1 MHNSVQPSQSSRT
14 VFVKWPPWKQG
25 EAGLRWRLRFGDYFI
40 LLHFF
45 ALPAEHFGS
54 LTDALRS
61 RLPKGVIASALLS
74 ITMTDQGER
83 ERECKNVILS
93 PLHFLLFRCFTTMTR
108 HVTDRKD
115 VAKNDVISVGGIN
128 LFPDFISKYKI
139 WDNVA
144 NTCLFS
150 HSIDI
155 LIFIFLLIF

>member
-1 MHNSVQPSQSSRT
+1 MAPM
-14 VFVKWPPWKQG
+14 KAD
-25 EAGLRWRLRFGDYFI
+25 EAGRRWRLRFGDYFI

-83 ERECKNVILS
+83 ERERGCKNVILS
-93 PLHFLLFRCFTTMTR
+93 LLHFLLFRSRTACFITMTR

-115 VAKNDVISVGGIN
+115 IAKTDVGVGGIN
-128 LFPDFISKYKI
+128 LLPAFISKYKFLY
-139 WDNVA
+139 DVGVYFYP
-144 NTCLFS
+144 LL
-150 HSIDI
+150 SI
-155 LIFIFLLIF
+155 LRTRTFTSEE

>member
-1 MHNSVQPSQSSRT
+1 MQNSVQPIQSSRA
-14 VFVKWPPWKQG
+14 VFVKWAPWKQG

-83 ERECKNVILS
+83 ENAKTWFFLPFTFFCSDVSQQWRDMLPTERTSQKMMSLVWVVLICSLNSFQSTKFEIMLQIHVYLVIQLTFS
-93 PLHFLLFRCFTTMTR
+93 
-108 HVTDRKD
+108 
-115 VAKNDVISVGGIN
+115 S
-128 LFPDFISKYKI
+128 
-139 WDNVA
+139 
-144 NTCLFS
+144 LFS
-150 HSIDI
+150 S
-155 LIFIFLLIF
+155 